1 MQATGLK
8 TTQSA
13 FNRDLLGILLAAVVL
28 AAVITALVIATSGQ
42 AVLGRPAAAPA
53 PANVYDITPGRVQF
67 LAEERNF
74 QVSVGSTPWIR
85 PDAHDAAPKATVSS
99 PRHMTGK

>member
-1 MQATGLK
+1 MQATGIK

-13 FNRDLLGILLAAVVL
+13 DNRNLLGILLAAVVL
-28 AAVITALVIATSGQ
+28 AAVITALVIVTSGQ

-53 PANVYDITPGRVQF
+53 PAYAHDSTLGR
-67 LAEERNF
+67 AEFPAEDRNF
-74 QVSVGSTPWIR
+74 QVSVGSTPWIQ

>member
-13 FNRDLLGILLAAVVL
+13 YNRGLLGILLAAVVL
-28 AAVITALVIATSGQ
+28 AAVIAALVIATSGQ

-53 PANVYDITPGRVQF
+53 PAYAHDTTPGRAEF
-67 LAEERNF
+67 PAEERNF
-74 QVSVGSTPWIR
+74 QVTVGSTPWIQ
-85 PDAHDAAPKATVSS
+85 PDAHDAAPQATVST
-99 PRHMTGK
+99 PRRMIGK